1 MTQQKSEGRV
11 VPEGRRKAV
20 PTRPREGGKAIP
32 VEEAEPQLSM
42 GFATA
47 EIPRQR
53 GAEGMARADRSART
67 TQKVPKAKD
76 TRRQVVPATMEKV
89 VEQLAAALDKV
100 VANKGASGP
109 DRQTVDEVREHW
121 PTIHRTLSA
130 ALLEGSYLPG
140 EIRRVWIPKAGGGQR
155 GLGIPNVVDRVVQE
169 AVRSVLEPM
178 YEPTFHASSHGFRP
192 NRSCHTAIAEACSH
206 VREGFAWVVDIDL
219 EKFFD
224 RVHHQRL
231 LSRLAERV
239 TDSRLLALIG
249 RMLKAA
255 VVMPEG
261 VRVHTEEGV
270 PQGGPLSPLLSN
282 IVLSELDENAA
293 PEARV
298 EAHASWL
305 TGVFEALAP
314 DGALV
319 IVEPALRDRTR
330 HLQLLRDALANEG
343 IVPFAP
349 CLHAAPCP
357 MLTRED
363 DWCHEDLAVDLPAW
377 LVPVARAAGLRHEGL
392 SFSYLVLRKDKK
404 SLRDVLP
411 AARVRVVSDL
421 MRSKGKLEAHVCGA
435 LAGAPDRIK
444 LRRLDRHLTEANA
457 AWDRIRRGDLLALPP
472 LEGERLEADIQVDL
486 VEARS

>member
-1 MTQQKSEGRV
+1 MERAATRERPATCVRRLPATHEEHVAGAMGKHRRDGEDTLTHPRHRTPRPRADVDRCSRYRARLVADKEAAMAFLSLVRPLDGSSREVLDAVAKQHGLITSADTKALGEAVRKLSDVYNRRAAGGPLPSREARAHLGARLAFSFPRDVPKGAGAVRELVGTGFFEGRERLRV
-11 VPEGRRKAV
+11 LDVGAGLGAM
-20 PTRPREGGKAIP
+20 THG
-32 VEEAEPQLSM
+32 L
-42 GFATA
+42 
-47 EIPRQR
+47 R
-53 GAEGMARADRSART
+53 GALEAAGWRGVLAATLVDADPRVLTIARD
-67 TQKVPKAKD
+67 
-76 TRRQVVPATMEKV
+76 
-89 VEQLAAALDKV
+89 LAAAPSERGVTIDARTAPHEAPKPV
-100 VANKGASGP
+100 PTGP
-109 DRQTVDEVREHW
+109 YDLIFV
-121 PTIHRTLSA
+121 
-130 ALLEGSYLPG
+130 
-140 EIRRVWIPKAGGGQR
+140 GQ
-155 GLGIPNVVDRVVQE
+155 
-169 AVRSVLEPM
+169 
-178 YEPTFHASSHGFRP
+178 
-192 NRSCHTAIAEACSH
+192 
-206 VREGFAWVVDIDL
+206 
-219 EKFFD
+219 
-224 RVHHQRL
+224 
-231 LSRLAERV
+231 
-239 TDSRLLALIG
+239 
-249 RMLKAA
+249 
-255 VVMPEG
+255 
-261 VRVHTEEGV
+261 
-270 PQGGPLSPLLSN
+270 
-282 IVLSELDENAA
+282 VLSELDENAA

-457 AWDRIRRGDLLALPP
+457 AWDRIRRGDLVALPP